1 LQGIINIEKNNKI
14 NKRIVNFNITDL
26 KGAIFNSLQTGKSFL
41 IKDTDLHPIDEIDEK
56 KLFPGSTMSSY
67 VCVPLIKFSGKTSYS
82 DPNLCILRKENDRK
96 VNYDG
101 FNPYLTDNR
110 CLSCPHLPLLGA
122 LIVTDGYRATPLTN
136 IDQVTVETVGSLV
149 SSNIENWLL
158 YQELR
163 QTETFMEKVFEGM
176 SLGLFVTDLDG
187 KINFAN
193 RSAKSMVQMEAS
205 VLEET
210 TISDLIIDTD
220 IDRDESLLFNTLYR
234 DDTIILHE
242 GYLKRAD
249 GYHIPIR
256 INTSQFLG
264 ENNEIQGTI
273 VLFVDLSDI
282 KEMEEE
288 IRHLDRLAVLG
299 RFTSAIAHEIR
310 NPLTGIGAGVQYLK
324 RSSIFSDDQNN
335 SVDSIL
341 SEVNR
346 LDRIISDLFKV
357 AKPRDIL
364 YQQVDIS
371 ELIERSYNS
380 VKAIFTEK
388 GVEFTEV
395 IDDNVIPVE
404 VDPDQII
411 QVLINLI
418 KNAVEATE
426 KGGKVI
432 VKGKCYDEKITD
444 EKIKEKEKI
453 IRIEIIDNGMGI
465 DDDSIEKV
473 FEPFF
478 SKKIK
483 GTGLGLFISHSI
495 IQHHHGTID
504 VYSREGEGTTFKIN
518 LPVNKHGR

>member
-1 LQGIINIEKNNKI
+1 
-14 NKRIVNFNITDL
+14 
-26 KGAIFNSLQTGKSFL
+26 
-41 IKDTDLHPIDEIDEK
+41 
-56 KLFPGSTMSSY
+56 
-67 VCVPLIKFSGKTSYS
+67 
-82 DPNLCILRKENDRK
+82 
-96 VNYDG
+96 
-101 FNPYLTDNR
+101 
-110 CLSCPHLPLLGA
+110 
-122 LIVTDGYRATPLTN
+122 
-136 IDQVTVETVGSLV
+136 
-149 SSNIENWLL
+149 
-158 YQELR
+158 
-163 QTETFMEKVFEGM
+163 M
-176 SLGLFVTDLDG
+176 SLGLVVTDLDG

-193 RSAKSMVQMEAS
+193 RSAKSMVQMEKS
-205 VLEET
+205 MLEKT
-210 TISDLIIDTD
+210 TICDLIIDTD
-220 IDRDESLLFNTLYR
+220 IDRDESLLFNTLHR
-234 DDTIILHE
+234 DDSIILHE
-242 GYLKRAD
+242 GYIKRAD

-282 KEMEEE
+282 KKMEEE
-288 IRHLDRLAVLG
+288 IRRLDRLSVLG

-324 RSSIFSDDQNN
+324 RSSKFSDDQNN

-357 AKPRDIL
+357 AKPRDLL
-364 YQQVDIS
+364 YQKADIL

-388 GVEFTEV
+388 EIEFTKI
-395 IDDNVIPVE
+395 IDDNVLPVE

-411 QVLINLI
+411 QVLINLL
-418 KNAVEATE
+418 KNAAEATE
-426 KGGKVI
+426 NGGKVI
-432 VKGKCYDEKITD
+432 VKVKCYNEKITD

-465 DDDSIEKV
+465 DDESIEKV

-478 SKKIK
+478 SKKSK

-504 VYSREGEGTTFKIN
+504 VSSREGEGTTFKIN